1 MLISIFSFIIGLV
14 GAVLLSTGA
23 WLISPAAGLV
33 TGGIICLMWSFL
45 IARSVSASART
56 KGKEDVYSS
65 NV

>member
-1 MLISIFSFIIGLV
+1 MLITLLSFFIGLV

-33 TGGIICLMWSFL
+33 TGGIICLIWSFL
-45 IARSVSASART
+45 IARSVSANSKTR
-56 KGKEDVYSS
+56 GDGDVYSS